1 MNWETEFECFKSLTR
16 EIAIFY
22 SASPPA
28 EPPSAADKNVDLYKQ
43 EHDRYRWQVQH
54 LIFPRLKTQFFAT
67 KSLSKAPDG
76 GKYIIPIASL
86 PELYKIFERC

>member
-1 MNWETEFECFKSLTR
+1 MECFKALIR

-22 SASPPA
+22 SASPPTEPRSIA
-28 EPPSAADKNVDLYKQ
+28 EDVMNHYKQ
-43 EHDRYRWQVQH
+43 EHDRYLWQVQH
-54 LIFPRLKTQFFAT
+54 LIFPRLKTQFIAT

-76 GKYIIPIASL
+76 GKYIIPVASL